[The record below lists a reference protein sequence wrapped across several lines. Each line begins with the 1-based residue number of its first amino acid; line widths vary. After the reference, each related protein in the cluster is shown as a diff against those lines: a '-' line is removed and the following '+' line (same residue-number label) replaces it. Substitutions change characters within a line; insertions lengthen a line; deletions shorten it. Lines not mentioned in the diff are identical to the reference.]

1 MTMLTPGM
9 LKDRTTTNRTANGR
23 QGAFQ
28 RLRASL
34 TAGRRPT
41 ATATTGAN
49 TAGRPD
55 GTLLHDVA
63 LGGTAASAANRF
75 LKTLATGRRA

>member
-9 LKDRTTTNRTANGR
+9 LKDRTTTTNHPARRR

-41 ATATTGAN
+41 T